1 MQSFN
6 PYSLDPKPCWHCTR
20 FLALAAQGSAAVCGR
35 GLPSSPVAI
44 VATPRRGC
52 AFFDREVGADDEP
65 DWVPKPLSAQEVTV
79 LLAGR
84 TAPARVATAREGTR
98 RSGAQR

>member
-6 PYSLDPKPCWHCTR
+6 PYTVDPRPCWHCTR
-20 FLALAAQGSAAVCGR
+20 FLGLTAQGSAAVCGR
-35 GLPSSPVAI
+35 GHPVSPVAI

-65 DWVPKPLSAQEVTV
+65 HWVPKPLSAHEVG
-79 LLAGR
+79 LLLPSRAD
-84 TAPARVATAREGTR
+84 PARSVMAR
-98 RSGAQR
+98 